1 MWFVLNTSYA
11 SKRQTIGD
19 LSLLVSLKFG
29 VTTKNIF
36 LDYLWVTNC
45 LSFFYY
51 CIANWLTLTL
61 YNHNSGKRAYLY
73 GTNFSFSYSCH
84 SFNLVDFSK
93 KEVSALKCNS
103 MAKKIFEWN
112 TTFVFEYNNLCICHI
127 SNTICIGRKCFSDF
141 RRKMMA
147 RTFCISPFTFGY
159 FSSLILWCCES
170 HYVGKL

>member
-1 MWFVLNTSYA
+1 MLLNDKQSVIYHCCFPWSLVLQPKTFSWTTYELP
-11 SKRQTIGD
+11 I
-19 LSLLVSLKFG
+19 VS
-29 VTTKNIF
+29 NM
-36 LDYLWVTNC
+36 
-45 LSFFYY
+45 SFFYY

-84 SFNLVDFSK
+84 SFNLAGFSK
-93 KEVSALKCNS
+93 KEVPALKCNS